1 VWQIRTGEDL
11 GRAMAGVR
19 EARNLTQEQ
28 LAELVGINRAYLA
41 AIEAGASVQ
50 MLVRTLR
57 ALRRMGA
64 EVTITITVAPEPD
77 PDD

>member
-1 VWQIRTGEDL
+1 VWQVRTGEDL
-11 GRAMAGVR
+11 GRALAGVR
-19 EARNLTQEQ
+19 DARNLTQEQ

-41 AIEAGASVQ
+41 GVEAGASVQ
-50 MLVRTLR
+50 MLERTLR

-64 EVTITITVAPEPD
+64 EVTITITVAREPD

>member
-1 VWQIRTGEDL
+1 MWQIRTGEDL
-11 GRAMAGVR
+11 GRALAGVR

-28 LAELVGINRAYLA
+28 LAELVGINRTYVAGV
-41 AIEAGASVQ
+41 EAGASVQ
-50 MLVRTLR
+50 MFERTLR

-64 EVTITITVAPEPD
+64 EVTITVAPAPD